1 MLALNI
7 QSLKYFQLKTVN
19 IIAYMTVSVTFT
31 KKKVCT
37 LFEMKDLCHLNGRH
51 KLMTLKDF

>member
-31 KKKVCT
+31 KKKSVYT
-37 LFEMKDLCHLNGRH
+37 FLNERPLSLEW
-51 KLMTLKDF
+51 KT